1 MYILIIDTHHKGIV
15 EYQHQ
20 THDNTIDNRYKK
32 GRKKL
37 NIIKQGKS
45 QLHRIHEWIAAGHDI
60 NDTAVYSKQGS
71 ILEKGIHE
79 RGIGKS
85 N

>member
-1 MYILIIDTHHKGIV
+1 MYILIVDAHHKGIV

-37 NIIKQGKS
+37 HIFEQGKS

-60 NDTAVYSKQGS
+60 NDAAVYSKQGS